1 LPGSLCVAI
10 IAHNYACKNKLNF
23 SYILHFHSSQNS
35 VVCWLILGLK
45 MNLTTAREASLL
57 WQLETMKLFSSQ
69 KSLLMSQQEQKL
81 EDNKI

>member
-1 LPGSLCVAI
+1 
-10 IAHNYACKNKLNF
+10 
-23 SYILHFHSSQNS
+23 
-35 VVCWLILGLK
+35 